1 MSAQRVVKT
10 MRSIARDEI
19 GQRWQPALG
28 VVTSVHGRNGETA
41 HACTV
46 ELRETGIVLPK
57 VPIAVGLLGLAA
69 LPAENDV
76 VLVAFA
82 NGDLHA
88 PFVVGRLYDEEVSP
102 PKHGPGEAVLSLPG
116 GEDADDARL
125 EIRITTPDDGTRN
138 LHLTIDGGVKV
149 ELEVRDDGIR
159 LQAQDTKLALTQTS
173 SSDGKAELVV
183 GQTSVV
189 LEQGG
194 DMTLEAGGT
203 LKLKASQVEIA
214 GDATVKVTGQTVDI
228 N

>member
-1 MSAQRVVKT
+1 VVRAI
-10 MRSIARDEI
+10 RSIARDEVA
-19 GQRWQPALG
+19 QHWQLALG
-28 VVTSVHGRNGETA
+28 VVTSLHGRNGQTA

-46 ELRETGIVLPK
+46 ELRETGIVLPR
-57 VPIAVGLLGLAA
+57 VPIAVGLLGVAA
-69 LPAENDV
+69 LPAENDL

-88 PFVVGRLYDEEVSP
+88 PYVVGRLYDDEVSP
-102 PKHGPGEAVLSLPG
+102 PEHAPREAVLSLPG

-125 EIRITTPDDGTRN
+125 EIRIKTPDDGTRS
-138 LHLTIDGGVKV
+138 LHLTIDGSVKV
-149 ELEVRDDGIR
+149 ELEVKDDGIR
-159 LQAQDTKLALTQTS
+159 LQAQDAKLALTQSS

-194 DMTLEAGGT
+194 DMTLEAAGT
-203 LKLKASQVEIA
+203 LKLKATKVEIA